1 MNPFDFVNSINSGK
15 NIMVDEQSESA
26 YVPFVV
32 NRALSYFADTISAA
46 QNMNMNHHL
55 DNKWQYSYLIN
66 TVRPRKRWS
75 KWAKKHEDSDLE
87 AIKTYYGY
95 NDRNASIALELLTK
109 HQIDEIKNK
118 NNKGGIK

>member
-1 MNPFDFVNSINSGK
+1 
-15 NIMVDEQSESA
+15 MVDEQSESA